1 MKTFVIIGLLASI
14 SLISCQSKDGDYSFF
29 SEEDDLELGKQ
40 MAAQIDADYA
50 QFPIVSRSQHPGLYQ
65 KLEKMRDQILKSNHI
80 LHRDEF
86 AWELKVIDN
95 DTIHNAFCTPGGFIY
110 IYTGLI
116 RFVES
121 ADELAGIMAHEIAHG
136 DLRHSNDQM
145 TKVYGIQVLSS
156 IITGGEGKSLTN
168 LGINLL
174 GLRFS
179 RGDEAEA
186 DAMAVRYLNDTDFK
200 PQAFGKFFERM
211 DSLGGSMGPL
221 QFLSTHPNPENRVE
235 KINLIWEQTGSKKG
249 ANHTKLFSDLI
260 KSLP

>member
-1 MKTFVIIGLLASI
+1 MKLPKHLWLLLFLTLAS
-14 SLISCQSKDGDYSFF
+14 CKSKDGDYTFF
-29 SEEDDLELGKQ
+29 TEEEDLTLGKQ
-40 MAAQIDADYA
+40 VAARIASDPG
-50 QFPIVSRSQHPGLYQ
+50 QFPI
-65 KLEKMRDQILKSNHI
+65 LEKTEYAELYTQLESIRDQLLNSGQV

-95 DTIHNAFCTPGGFIY
+95 DTIYNAFCTPGGFIY

-136 DLRHSNDQM
+136 DLRHSTDQM
-145 TKVYGIQVLSS
+145 SKVYGIQVLSS

-186 DAMAVRYLNDTDFK
+186 DAMAVRYLNDTDF
-200 PQAFGKFFERM
+200 
-211 DSLGGSMGPL
+211 
-221 QFLSTHPNPENRVE
+221 N
-235 KINLIWEQTGSKKG
+235 
-249 ANHTKLFSDLI
+249 KLF
-260 KSLP
+260 